1 MITTRSHSF
10 CWGFCLSFACLLV
23 WFVPLEALFAGPMPS
38 PSYEEEEQS
47 LVAQVA
53 PQVPKNLRVDYRTV
67 FGGSLMSGPWAKK
80 SAMGWDGLS
89 PHPLVSLDGPCI
101 YFPISEQDVTDDVEA
116 DQPINGLRFIST
128 IGWVNTTNGNF
139 PVSFLASSNGKE
151 TLFYFTGLLPAEF
164 FAVVDSESNDELGN
178 LRDLSPCPEGVAVLK
193 ACDAQLD
200 GVLSVEVSQ
209 SSQTLRHMLGAMNA
223 EKDICQLSYEN
234 AVRGAAA
241 LRKIALA
248 AARATRDTA
257 LDAAVVTLAVCIAAA
272 HAALAGCLL
281 LAAGTTWWSLGVLTV
296 LAAAVCA
303 SLFLLAE
310 AACLAILVTQNNA
323 AKNAYDIAVA
333 AANAAY
339 DATVLTAQNA
349 RRICL
354 SQVNTERVAMAC
366 VHIPQLGPA
375 STAAL
380 ESHRACYTEVTA
392 FNLDCFESSGV
403 IEQLDHAFH
412 QALDE
417 CGTGEE

>member
-23 WFVPLEALFAGPMPS
+23 WFVPLQALFAGPMPS

-47 LVAQVA
+47 LVAQSA
-53 PQVPKNLRVDYRTV
+53 PQLP
-67 FGGSLMSGPWAKK
+67 
-80 SAMGWDGLS
+80 SA
-89 PHPLVSLDGPCI
+89 
-101 YFPISEQDVTDDVEA
+101 EQDGTDDVGA
-116 DQPINGLRFIST
+116 YQPINGLRLIST
-128 IGWVNTTNGNF
+128 IGWVSTTNGNF
-139 PVSFLASSNGKE
+139 PVSFLAISNGKE
-151 TLFYFTGLLPAEF
+151 TLFFFTGLLPAEF

-223 EKDICQLSYEN
+223 EKDICQLYYEN
-234 AVRGAAA
+234 DVRGAATI
-241 LRKIALA
+241 RKIAKDA
-248 AARATRDTA
+248 ATATRDAA
-257 LDAAVVTLAVCIAAA
+257 LDAAVITFATCMATA
-272 HAALAGCLL
+272 HAALVGCIL
-281 LAAGTTWWSLGVLTV
+281 LAGGTTWWSLGLLTV
-296 LAAAVCA
+296 AAAAVCA
-303 SLFLLAE
+303 SLFLSAE

-323 AKNAYDIAVA
+323 AKNTYNIARA

-339 DATVLTAQNA
+339 NATVLTAANEL
-349 RRICL
+349 RICL
-354 SQVNTERVAMAC
+354 SQVNTQRVAMAC
-366 VHIPQLGPA
+366 VHIPQLGPD

-392 FNLDCFESSGV
+392 FNLDCFEASGV
-403 IEQLDHAFH
+403 IGQLDHAFH